1 MYIFKAKSLA
11 MTYDVAQHFKNQKI
25 NSRKQCLLI
34 KMIIY
39 CIYIS
44 SKQKNTMILRMTYFC
59 MNIMQQMAQK
69 SKTILS

>member
-1 MYIFKAKSLA
+1 MPS
-11 MTYDVAQHFKNQKI
+11 
-25 NSRKQCLLI
+25 I

-44 SKQKNTMILRMTYFC
+44 SKQNNTMILRMTYFC

-69 SKTILS
+69 SKTILSW